1 MKFRF
6 ALFLTV
12 LLTVSC
18 SSKMERLMTQ
28 RELRRNRSAAQVQK
42 MIDES
47 CAAQKKAI
55 EDFIDSLPQDQKI
68 SQLFLVNIEGNKS
81 YAPVENAFSLSSVV
95 FQKDTDK
102 KKSASCK
109 NEPLVPGGCL
119 LFSYNIAKT
128 PAQLLSF
135 TESIADYC
143 RERSIV
149 PPYTALDQEGGIVN
163 RLRGITEPLDSEQGI
178 AETLTPQ
185 QAYAVYSEQAKKMS
199 SFLLDMNLAP
209 VAEISTPLNSSFLQT
224 RSFGSL
230 SKAVSY
236 SKAAVCA
243 YENNGV
249 ASVIKHFPGNSDTD
263 PHSGLP
269 EIHVTENQMNTM
281 LVAPFA
287 QIIPLAPEAVLMSHA
302 RVSALDGKTPACLS
316 YEWVTGMLRNKM
328 KYRGLIISDD
338 IFMAALAQNGF
349 PPEKAAVQAIDAGVD
364 VLMMSEKK
372 YANAARILL
381 EKAAD
386 DESFAQR
393 INESVYR
400 VISFK
405 IRHGILELR
414 YTGSDGKNSS
424 SPSYLVCIPHTAKRG
439 DTK

>member
-1 MKFRF
+1 MKFRCIIF
-6 ALFLTV
+6 LSALLA
-12 LLTVSC
+12 VSC
-18 SSKMERLMTQ
+18 SSKEERLMTQ
-28 RELRRNRSAAQVQK
+28 RELRRNKSASQVQK

-47 CAAQKKAI
+47 LAAQKKAVA
-55 EDFIDSLPQDQKI
+55 DFVDSLPSDQKI

-81 YAPVENAFSLSSVV
+81 YVPVENSSSLSSVIN
-95 FQKDTDK
+95 KKGTDRK
-102 KKSASCK
+102 QSASFK

-128 PAQLLSF
+128 PEQILLF
-135 TESIADYC
+135 TESIAVYC
-143 RERSIV
+143 RERNIV

-163 RLRGITEPLDSEQGI
+163 RLRGITEPLDSEQSI
-178 AETLTPQ
+178 AETLTPE
-185 QAYAVYSEQAKKMS
+185 QAYTVYSGQAKTMRRL
-199 SFLLDMNLAP
+199 LLDMNLAP

-224 RSFGSL
+224 RSFGSMQ
-230 SKAVSY
+230 KAVAY
-236 SKAAVCA
+236 SKASVCA

-281 LVAPFA
+281 LVAPFS
-287 QIIPLAPEAVLMSHA
+287 QIIPIGPEAVLMSHA
-302 RVSALDGKTPACLS
+302 RVDALDGKTPACLS
-316 YEWVTGMLRNKM
+316 HEWVTGMLRKKM
-328 KYRGLIISDD
+328 NYSGLIISDD

-372 YANAARILL
+372 YADAARILL
-381 EKAAD
+381 QKASE

-393 INESVYR
+393 INESVCR

-405 IRHGILELR
+405 IRHGILEMR
-414 YTGSDGKNSS
+414 CIRAGGTNDSRM
-424 SPSYLVCIPHTAKRG
+424 SYVVCIPHTSKRG

>member
-6 ALFLTV
+6 AFFLTV
-12 LLTVSC
+12 LLAVSC
-18 SSKMERLMTQ
+18 SSKKERLMTQ

-55 EDFIDSLPQDQKI
+55 EDFIDSLPPDQKI

-81 YAPVENAFSLSSVV
+81 YVPVENAFSL
-95 FQKDTDK
+95 
-102 KKSASCK
+102 SCK

-185 QAYAVYSEQAKKMS
+185 QAYAVYSEQAKKMRGL
-199 SFLLDMNLAP
+199 LLDMNLAP
-209 VAEISTPLNSSFLQT
+209 VAEISSPLNSSFLQT

-302 RVSALDGKTPACLS
+302 RVAALDGKTPACLS

-328 KYRGLIISDD
+328 KYSGLIISDD

-372 YANAARILL
+372 YASAARILL

-424 SPSYLVCIPHTAKRG
+424 SPLYSVCIPHTAKRG